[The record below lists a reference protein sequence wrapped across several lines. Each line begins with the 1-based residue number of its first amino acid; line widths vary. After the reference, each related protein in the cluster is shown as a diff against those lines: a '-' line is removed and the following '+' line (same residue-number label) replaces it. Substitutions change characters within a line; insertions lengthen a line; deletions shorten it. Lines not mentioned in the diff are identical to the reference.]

1 MCQTIV
7 QVDRGDKAGLVM
19 AGAALVSGA
28 SRGIGRG
35 IALALARS
43 GFDVGIGYRSDQSAA
58 EDVAEQVAS
67 LGRRSVILG
76 LDLSDSANCESMVE
90 QCAARLSG
98 LDVVVANAGKLVD
111 VPFLD
116 TSRDDFAVQMDA
128 NVRGTFFLAQAAA
141 RHMVA
146 RGTKGRI
153 IVVTSDAAVRSYDRL
168 SVYAMTKA
176 ACKMLVE
183 SAARE
188 LAAHGITVNAVA
200 PGTTETDMNR
210 AALADPMQR
219 EALLGS
225 ILLGRPGT
233 PEDVAHAVVFL
244 ASPVAAFVT
253 GATLAVDGGASIH

>member
-1 MCQTIV
+1 
-7 QVDRGDKAGLVM
+7 M
-19 AGAALVSGA
+19 AGVALVSGA

-43 GFDVGIGYRSDQSAA
+43 GFDVGIGYRSDLSAA
-58 EDVAEQVAS
+58 EGVSEQVAS
-67 LGRRSVILG
+67 LGQRSVTLG
-76 LDLSDSANCESMVE
+76 FDLSDPADCESMVE
-90 QCAARLSG
+90 QCAARLG
-98 LDVVVANAGKLVD
+98 RLDVVVANAGRLVD

-116 TSRDDFAVQMDA
+116 ASQDDFAVQMDV

-153 IVVTSDAAVRSYDRL
+153 IVVTSDAAVRSYDLL

-210 AALADPMQR
+210 AALADPLQR
-219 EALLGS
+219 DALLGS

-244 ASPVAAFVT
+244 ASPDAAFVT